1 MKYCK
6 NAIQIEKF
14 LIEPQCEFIAGALVE
29 RLFVDCLSVVI
40 SLLIPYVLALFCS
53 ALVPIHVV

>member
-1 MKYCK
+1 MKSYK
-6 NAIQIEKF
+6 NAVQIEKF
-14 LIEPQCEFIAGALVE
+14 LIAGALVE